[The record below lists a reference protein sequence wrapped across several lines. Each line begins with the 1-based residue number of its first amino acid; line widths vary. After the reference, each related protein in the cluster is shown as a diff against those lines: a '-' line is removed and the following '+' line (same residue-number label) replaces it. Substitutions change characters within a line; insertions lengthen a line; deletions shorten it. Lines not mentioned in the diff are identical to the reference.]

1 MSKEPAKAK
10 LAYVDLDKIW
20 WDKRA
25 RSDLGD
31 ITSLAETIKEKGVL
45 QPITVTPEFEL
56 LAGERRV
63 TAAREAGLTQI
74 PALVRRKEDIIDAKE
89 IELIENIWRKD
100 FTWDEQAELVRD
112 IDTMCRER
120 KVDWSLR
127 KTAQLL
133 DKGLGS
139 VAREIQLAK
148 ALQVFPELRQYD
160 YAADALKVI
169 KNLEAQAIVDELHR
183 RQTVAVATGS
193 LEKGISEMLKMAQKN
208 YHDGE
213 DTFKGLATLRNDGNV
228 HLIECDPPYGIDLT
242 EQKQSKES
250 ATSNVHTYNE
260 VARGEYPQFL
270 TKLSRELYRVANPN
284 CWLIFWFGPTW
295 QHEVLTSLREAKW
308 EVDEIPAIWAKTQ
321 GQTNQPEM
329 YLARGYEP
337 FYLARK
343 GRPVMAKRGRLNVF
357 NYPGQ
362 SKKYHPTERP
372 VVLIQ
377 DILETL
383 GVVMQH
389 VLVPFLGSGATL
401 RAAYNLGMSAQGWD
415 ISKEYKPKFL
425 LAVEE
430 DARNLNGDKTDNTE
444 S

>member
-1 MSKEPAKAK
+1 VKAK
-10 LAYVDLDKIW
+10 LAYVDLDKVW

-63 TAAREAGLTQI
+63 TAAREAGLVQI
-74 PALVRRKEDIIDAKE
+74 PALIRRKEDIIDAKE

-100 FTWDEQAELVRD
+100 FTWDEQAELVRA

-139 VAREIQLAK
+139 VSREIQLAK
-148 ALQVFPELRQYD
+148 ALEVFPELRQYD
-160 YAADALKVI
+160 NASDALKVI
-169 KNLEAQAIVDELHR
+169 KNLEEQAIVDEMHR
-183 RQTVAVATGS
+183 RQNVAVATGS

-213 DTFKGLATLRNDGNV
+213 DTFKGLAAMRSDGNV
-228 HLIECDPPYGIDLT
+228 HIIECDPPYGIDLT
-242 EQKQSKES
+242 EQKQSKDS
-250 ATSNVHTYNE
+250 VTSNVHTYNE
-260 VARGEYPQFL
+260 ITRDAYPQFL
-270 TKLSRELYRVANPN
+270 TKLARELYRVANPN

-357 NYPGQ
+357 NYSGL
-362 SKKYHPTERP
+362 SKKYYPTERP
-372 VVLIQ
+372 VALIQ
-377 DILETL
+377 DILETM

-401 RAAYNLGMSAQGWD
+401 RAAYNLGISGHGWD
-415 ISKEYKPKFL
+415 ISKEYKSKFL

-430 DARNLNGDKTDNTE
+430 DARNLNGDKGDAGEET
-444 S
+444 